1 MSDMSEPWPQTTS
14 FMSNTLSNPYHRLM
28 NTSGMAFRDHAGSMD
43 LCHAA
48 LQFASDTLKHNGHFI
63 CKFYEGNESKQLE
76 TKLRRMFKHVH
87 RVKPYSS
94 RKVCLLACL
103 LACVLSTCPPP
114 PSFLPCFL
122 FRSFSFLSTSQ
133 IVNSYI
139 YVVSGRTLRGS
150 SLTCNFA
157 RTI

>member
-1 MSDMSEPWPQTTS
+1 MSEPWPQTTG

-94 RKVCLLACL
+94 RKVCLLVL
-103 LACVLSTCPPP
+103 HACVLSTCPPLP
-114 PSFLPCFL
+114 LFFLVFYFVPFL
-122 FRSFSFLSTSQ
+122 FFPHLK
-133 IVNSYI
+133 
-139 YVVSGRTLRGS
+139 L
-150 SLTCNFA
+150 
-157 RTI
+157 